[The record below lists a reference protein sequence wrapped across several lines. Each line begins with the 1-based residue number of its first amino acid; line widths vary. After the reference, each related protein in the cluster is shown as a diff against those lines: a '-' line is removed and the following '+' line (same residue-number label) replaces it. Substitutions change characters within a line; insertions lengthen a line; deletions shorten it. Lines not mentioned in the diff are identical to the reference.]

1 MARKS
6 TASPLRRG
14 KVSAPRRATARKITP
29 DAGTDQP
36 NGGDPGGMA
45 WALPSGVSA
54 VWTQFAQQMQ
64 QASEQAWQNLRRD
77 LEVEAEDVRHADTPQ
92 QLAGAPIG
100 FNAEQVTR
108 WAQLSN
114 QLAASLLDVQAA
126 WFREVEAA
134 VAQWLAPFVTRDGRI
149 AFGSAQDLVDPP
161 DSAAPMQALWSAH
174 KLWSESAKV
183 WLNAMSH
190 DLQGASAPA
199 Q

>member
-6 TASPLRRG
+6 TALPIHRG
-14 KVSAPRRATARKITP
+14 KAAAPRRAAARKVTP
-29 DAGTDQP
+29 ASSAEP
-36 NGGDPGGMA
+36 NGGDHSGLA
-45 WALPSGVSA
+45 WTVPPSLSA

-64 QASEQAWQNLRRD
+64 QASEQTWQNLSRD
-77 LEVEAEDVRHADTPQ
+77 LEAGAEDVQRADTPQ
-92 QLAGAPIG
+92 QLAGAPLG

-126 WFREVEAA
+126 WFKEVEAA
-134 VAQWLAPFVTRDGRI
+134 TSQWLAPLVTSDGRI

-161 DSAAPMQALWSAH
+161 EPAAPMQAWWSAQQ
-174 KLWSESAKV
+174 WWTESAKV

-190 DLQGASAPA
+190 DLQGSAARA